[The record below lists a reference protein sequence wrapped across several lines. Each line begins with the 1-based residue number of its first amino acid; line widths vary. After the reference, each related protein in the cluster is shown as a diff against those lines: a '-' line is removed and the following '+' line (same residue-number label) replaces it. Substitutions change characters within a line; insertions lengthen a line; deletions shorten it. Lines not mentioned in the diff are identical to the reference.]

1 MQSIV
6 LLCIIVI
13 SCYYQEGLCK
23 NTGVRLDTGDKKC
36 VITKWTGSHIVLS
49 YSAGALEALI
59 YNMFHSSVDT
69 HSLFST
75 ECESNIHT
83 LWLSQGHFGKQTGA
97 ARDYTTN
104 FPISNDLLSLLSYS
118 QPLRREIQGSDHF
131 KRCIV

>member
-49 YSAGALEALI
+49 YSAGALEALL

-75 ECESNIHT
+75 ECEHSHSVAFPRT
-83 LWLSQGHFGKQTGA
+83 LWEADWSSQGLHYKLP
-97 ARDYTTN
+97 D
-104 FPISNDLLSLLSYS
+104 
-118 QPLRREIQGSDHF
+118 
-131 KRCIV
+131 